1 MFKEALVET
10 AKETIPKK
18 TKQSK
23 NKWMTEEILRMMR
36 RMQAIPQRNSGEYKQ
51 LHREIRKKCREAKE
65 EWLKNECAEIEKG
78 KETDTKAMHKRIK
91 DLTGAK
97 TCSLSGCIRSKDGTI
112 ITEKDDILERWT
124 EYIEELFQD
133 NRGGKPEIRKNID
146 GPNILQSEIRAAVS
160 RMKGNKARGPD
171 GIVIEIIEA
180 LDDFG
185 IEKLTIMANEIYDT
199 GKIPQ
204 DLSKSI
210 FIALPKKPGTIECE
224 LHLTISLMSHITKVI
239 LRVIMMRVRR
249 CTKPEISQEQ
259 CGFMEDTG
267 TRNAIF
273 IVRTLCERAIGVQH
287 DLYLCFI
294 DYAKAFDKVKHEDL
308 FEFLQNLDIDGKDL
322 RLIRNLYWEQS
333 AAIRI
338 DGNIGKY
345 TQIRRGVRQ
354 GCVFSPDL
362 LIIIIILFI
371 YYMLFLQRQGAHS
384 LLQAYDYKLCT
395 ETLLQKH

>member
-1 MFKEALVET
+1 M
-10 AKETIPKK
+10 
-18 TKQSK
+18 
-23 NKWMTEEILRMMR
+23 
-36 RMQAIPQRNSGEYKQ
+36 
-51 LHREIRKKCREAKE
+51 
-65 EWLKNECAEIEKG
+65 KNECAEIEKG

-97 TCSLSGCIRSKDGTI
+97 TWSSSGFIRSKDGTI

-124 EYIEELFQD
+124 EYIEELFRD
-133 NRGGKPEIRKNID
+133 NRGGKPEIRKNIY
-146 GPNILQSEIRAAVS
+146 GPKILQSEIRAAVW
-160 RMKGNKARGPD
+160 RMKGNKARGPA
-171 GIVIEIIEA
+171 GIVIEMIKA

-224 LHLTISLMSHITKVI
+224 FHRTISLMSHTTNVI
-239 LRVIMMRVRR
+239 LRVIMMRAQR
-249 CTKPEISQEQ
+249 CTKPEISQ
-259 CGFMEDTG
+259 CGFVEDTG

-273 IVRTLCERAIGVQH
+273 IVRTLCERAIEVQH

-294 DYAKAFDKVKHEDL
+294 DYAKAFDNVKHEDL
-308 FEFLQNLDIDGKDL
+308 FECLQNLDIDGKDL

-338 DGNIGKY
+338 DGHIGKY

-354 GCVFSPDL
+354 
-362 LIIIIILFI
+362 
-371 YYMLFLQRQGAHS
+371 
-384 LLQAYDYKLCT
+384 
-395 ETLLQKH
+395 